1 MDIESTLTSWAD
13 NDWPDYAPDQILP
26 GLFQGGTEDHEV
38 LGYPAPAHH
47 YARLGRRGGAAH
59 LGFSDHVGEANFPF
73 DLVVTLYADA
83 QPAPW
88 GVREYRFGFPDG
100 PISNDDAQ
108 EAIHLA
114 RLAHRAWNSG
124 RSVLIR
130 CQAGVN
136 RSGLVS
142 ALVLMLEGYQP
153 TEAIELLRQRRSPV
167 VLSNGHFENWLLTEA
182 ADHLHES
189 TSPSTNAA

>member
-1 MDIESTLTSWAD
+1 MDNESTLTSWAD
-13 NDWPDYAPDQILP
+13 NSWPDYAPDQILP
-26 GLFQGGTEDHEV
+26 GLFQGGTEDDEV

-47 YARLGRRGGAAH
+47 YARLGHRGGTAY
-59 LGFSDHVGEANFPF
+59 SSYPGEFAYPF

-108 EAIHLA
+108 EAIELA
-114 RLAHRAWNSG
+114 RLAHRAWSSG

-153 TEAIELLRQRRSPV
+153 AEAIELLRQRRSRV

-182 ADHLHES
+182 ADHLHPS

>member
-1 MDIESTLTSWAD
+1 MDNESTLTSWAD
-13 NDWPDYAPDQILP
+13 NTWPDYAPDQILP

-59 LGFSDHVGEANFPF
+59 LGYPDYLGETHFPF

-100 PISNDDAQ
+100 QISINDAR
-108 EAIHLA
+108 EAIELA
-114 RLAHRAWNSG
+114 HLAHRAWSQG
-124 RSVLIR
+124 RTVLIR

-142 ALVLMLEGYQP
+142 ALVLMIEGYEA
-153 TEAIELLRQRRSPV
+153 TEAIALLRQRRSPV
-167 VLSNGHFENWLLTEA
+167 VLSNGHFEDWLLTEA
-182 ADHLHES
+182 ADLLHPS
-189 TSPSTNAA
+189 TSPSNNAA